1 MPQGKGTYGS
11 QKKADRLKK
20 RKQDQHQNQIE
31 KVQELPRKPM
41 KPRKPSGTATR
52 SVLSQSVTRRYPEK
66 AAKANA
72 RAKAGKGKGGR
83 GKPSRGGIK
92 KKKKLK

>member
-11 QKKADRLKK
+11 KKGRPPKKKKARPTPKPN
-20 RKQDQHQNQIE
+20 RKG
-31 KVQELPRKPM
+31 P
-41 KPRKPSGTATR
+41 GTATR

-92 KKKKLK
+92 KKRN

>member
-1 MPQGKGTYGS
+1 
-11 QKKADRLKK
+11 
-20 RKQDQHQNQIE
+20 
-31 KVQELPRKPM
+31 M

-92 KKKKLK
+92 KKRN